1 MVNRVISLVLT
12 NCVQIQSSPLKALL
26 DGIPDSEF
34 SMSILCSGS
43 GEFHIVRVLVR
54 SRVLTVTDADLVYFG
69 KLVPNKSLQH
79 GAVLFTDTE
88 INEEI

>member
-1 MVNRVISLVLT
+1 
-12 NCVQIQSSPLKALL
+12 
-26 DGIPDSEF
+26 
-34 SMSILCSGS
+34 MSILCSGS

-88 INEEI
+88 INEEIQSSINEDGHVNNVSDVRV

>member
-1 MVNRVISLVLT
+1 MANRVISSVLT
-12 NCVQIQSSPLKALL
+12 NCVQISASSPKALL
-26 DGIPDSEF
+26 DGIPDSKF

-69 KLVPNKSLQH
+69 ELVPNESLQH